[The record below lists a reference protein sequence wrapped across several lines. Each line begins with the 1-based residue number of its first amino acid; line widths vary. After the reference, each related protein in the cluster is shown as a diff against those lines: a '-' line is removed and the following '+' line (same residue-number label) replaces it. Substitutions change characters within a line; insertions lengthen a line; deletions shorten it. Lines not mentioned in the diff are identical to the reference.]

1 MSCPIYDD
9 KDYDKEWTVA
19 GQESWN
25 GQPSVQEGIM
35 VDALTRIESDVNYQ
49 RRQPS
54 RKQAGKRPPE
64 KAAPEKAGPESK
76 QPQGA
81 PSFSAASKITP
92 GRALLVDI
100 VQ

>member
-1 MSCPIYDD
+1 
-9 KDYDKEWTVA
+9 
-19 GQESWN
+19 
-25 GQPSVQEGIM
+25 M
-35 VDALTRIESDVNYQ
+35 VDALTRIESDVNYP

-54 RKQAGKRPPE
+54 RKQAGKRPQGE
-64 KAAPEKAGPESK
+64 AAPASN

-81 PSFSAASKITP
+81 PPFPAALKNKP